1 MIFLPFKKEFS
12 PRIFP
17 FKLKASESKYSMKSF
32 RIVMDEDKQQIH
44 RKNPIM
50 QDQYVFDGYNF
61 FSYSGLTRNEF
72 LGILI
77 LK

>member
-1 MIFLPFKKEFS
+1 
-12 PRIFP
+12 
-17 FKLKASESKYSMKSF
+17 MKSF

-44 RKNPIM
+44 RKNPII
-50 QDQYVFDGYNF
+50 QDQYDGHNF